1 MRFAKIYL
9 EITNICNLDC
19 SFCPKTKRE
28 KKELSINEFEYIL
41 PKIKPYTN
49 FLYFHLMGEPLNHS
63 KISTLLSLAE
73 KYRFKVIITT
83 NGTLLNKYQD
93 ILLNSK
99 ALHKVNISLHAFEA
113 NNLKLSFKKYLDDC
127 FKFGKENNS
136 NKIIVYRLWNKGG
149 NEKLNQEILETLNQY
164 FDKEWIKN
172 SNGFKLQEK
181 TFLEYGKKF
190 DWPDIN
196 IKEIN
201 QEVYCYGLKDQIG
214 ILANGDV
221 VPCCLDSDGNIKLG
235 NIFENDL
242 KTILNSNLALEIYNG
257 FKNKKAIH
265 PLCKRCGY
273 AQRFSK

>member
-9 EITNICNLDC
+9 EVTNICNLDC
-19 SFCPKTKRE
+19 SFCPKTKRAR
-28 KKELSINEFEYIL
+28 KELSISEFEYIL

-63 KISTLLSLAE
+63 KISTLLQIAE
-73 KYRFKVIITT
+73 KFEFKVIITT
-83 NGTLLNKYQD
+83 NGTLINQYQD

-99 ALHKVNISLHAFEA
+99 ALHKINISLHAFEA
-113 NNLKLSFKKYLDDC
+113 NNLKISFEKYLDNC
-127 FKFGKENNS
+127 FKFGKENNG
-136 NKIIVYRLWNKGG
+136 NKLVVYRLWNKGG
-149 NEKLNQEILETLNQY
+149 NDKLNQKIIEILKQY
-164 FDKEWIKN
+164 FDKEWTKN
-172 SNGFKLQEK
+172 STGYKLQEK

-201 QEVYCYGLKDQIG
+201 QEIYCYGLKDQIG
-214 ILANGDV
+214 ILSNGDI
-221 VPCCLDSDGNIKLG
+221 VPCCLDHEGDIKLG
-235 NIFENDL
+235 NIFESDL

-273 AQRFSK
+273 ARRFTK